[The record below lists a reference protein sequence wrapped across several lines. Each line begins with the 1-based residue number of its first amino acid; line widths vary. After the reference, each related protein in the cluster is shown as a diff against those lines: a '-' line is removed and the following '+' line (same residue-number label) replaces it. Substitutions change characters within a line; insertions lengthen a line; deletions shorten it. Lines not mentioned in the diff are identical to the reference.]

1 MQAELLEE
9 ATSSTDRGSA
19 NQQKALICCIPG
31 AFSRALEGR
40 LRECEVKIAGEQEVI
55 EHLSR

>member
-1 MQAELLEE
+1 MEAQLLEE
-9 ATSSTDRGSA
+9 ASNSERTSAS
-19 NQQKALICCIPG
+19 QQKALICCIPG